1 MTLKWLAVVVA
12 TVSVTLWA
20 TGNAV
25 TLAVNGGQLPLLVNL
40 FVLITAGTAVILAVV
55 AELHERMNDRISA
68 LTEFLVARLNE
79 IENHTGDRN
88 TGFVEGYLL
97 SHGQD
102 AAVVPFGRRGRGAAE
117 R

>member
-1 MTLKWLAVVVA
+1 MTLKWLALMVA
-12 TVSVTLWA
+12 TVSLTLCL

-25 TLAVNGGQLPLLVNL
+25 ILVVNGGQLPLLVNL
-40 FVLITAGTAVILAVV
+40 LTLIATGTGIVLAVI
-55 AELHERMNDRISA
+55 AELHDRLNDRVSA

-79 IENHTGDRN
+79 IETSTGDRN

-97 SHGQD
+97 SHNQE

>member
-12 TVSVTLWA
+12 TVSLTLCV

-25 TLAVNGGQLPLLVNL
+25 TLAVNGGQLPMLVNL
-40 FVLITAGTAVILAVV
+40 LTLTATGTAVILAVL
-55 AELHERMNDRISA
+55 AELHDRLNDRVSA

-79 IENHTGDRN
+79 IETSAGDRN

-97 SHGQD
+97 SHSQE

>member
-12 TVSVTLWA
+12 AVALTSAV
-20 TGNAV
+20 TGNVVSGVVGGGELPVVANV
-25 TLAVNGGQLPLLVNL
+25 LALT
-40 FVLITAGTAVILAVV
+40 TAGTAVVLAVV
-55 AELHERMNDRISA
+55 AELHERLNDRISA
-68 LTEFLVARLNE
+68 LTEFLVARLTE
-79 IENHTGDRN
+79 IEARTGDRN

-102 AAVVPFGRRGRGAAE
+102 AEVVPFGRRGRGAAE

>member
-20 TGNAV
+20 TGNTV
-25 TLAVNGGQLPLLVNL
+25 TLAVDGGQLPLLVNL
-40 FVLITAGTAVILAVV
+40 FALITAGTAVVLAVV
-55 AELHERMNDRISA
+55 AELHERLNNRITA

-79 IENHTGDRN
+79 IDNHTGDRN

-97 SHGQD
+97 SHGQE

>member
-12 TVSVTLWA
+12 TVSLTLCG

-25 TLAVNGGQLPLLVNL
+25 TLAVDGGQLPLLVNL
-40 FVLITAGTAVILAVV
+40 MALTAAGTAVVLAVV
-55 AELHERMNDRISA
+55 AELHDRLNDRVSA

-79 IENHTGDRN
+79 IEAQTGDRN

-97 SHGQD
+97 SHGQE

>member
-1 MTLKWLAVVVA
+1 MTLKWLAVMVA
-12 TVSVTLWA
+12 TVSLTLCL

-25 TLAVNGGQLPLLVNL
+25 ILAVNGGQLPLLVNL
-40 FVLITAGTAVILAVV
+40 LTLTATGTAVVLAVV
-55 AELHERMNDRISA
+55 AELHDRLNDRVSA

-79 IENHTGDRN
+79 IETSTGDRN

-97 SHGQD
+97 SHSQE

>member
-20 TGNAV
+20 TGNTV
-25 TLAVNGGQLPLLVNL
+25 TLVVNGGQLPLLVNL
-40 FVLITAGTAVILAVV
+40 FALITAGTAVVLAVV
-55 AELHERMNDRISA
+55 AELHERLNNRISA

-97 SHGQD
+97 SHGQE

>member
-1 MTLKWLAVVVA
+1 MTLKWLTVVVA
-12 TVSVTLWA
+12 TVSMTLCA
-20 TGNAV
+20 TGNVV

-40 FVLITAGTAVILAVV
+40 FALTTAGTAVVLAVV
-55 AELHERMNDRISA
+55 AELHDRLDNRVTA
-68 LTEFLVARLNE
+68 LTEFLVERLRE
-79 IENHTGDRN
+79 IEERAGDRN

>member
-1 MTLKWLAVVVA
+1 MTLKWWAVLVA
-12 TVSVTLWA
+12 AVSVTSVVTA
-20 TGNAV
+20 NVAIVAV
-25 TLAVNGGQLPLLVNL
+25 EGEQMPLVVNL
-40 FVLITAGTAVILAVV
+40 FALTTAGTAVVLAVV
-55 AELHERMNDRISA
+55 AELHERLNDRVSA

-79 IENHTGDRN
+79 IETHAGDRN

-102 AAVVPFGRRGRGAAE
+102 ADVVPFGRPRRGAAE

>member
-1 MTLKWLAVVVA
+1 MTLKWWAVVVA
-12 TVSVTLWA
+12 TVSMTLWA
-20 TGNAV
+20 TGNVV

-40 FVLITAGTAVILAVV
+40 LALTSAGTAVILAVV
-55 AELHERMNDRISA
+55 AELHERLNDRISA
-68 LTEFLVARLNE
+68 LTEFLVARLND
-79 IENHTGDRN
+79 IEAHTGDRN

-97 SHGQD
+97 NHGQD

>member
-12 TVSVTLWA
+12 TVSLTLCA

-25 TLAVNGGQLPLLVNL
+25 TLAVDGGQLPLLVNL
-40 FVLITAGTAVILAVV
+40 FALTTAGTAVVLAVV
-55 AELHERMNDRISA
+55 AELHDRLNDRVSA
-68 LTEFLVARLNE
+68 LTEFMVARLNE
-79 IENHTGDRN
+79 IEAHTGDRN

-117 R
+117 G

>member
-1 MTLKWLAVVVA
+1 MTLKWWAVVVA
-12 TVSVTLWA
+12 TVSMTLWA
-20 TGNAV
+20 TGNVV
-25 TLAVNGGQLPLLVNL
+25 TLAVNGGQLPLPVNL
-40 FVLITAGTAVILAVV
+40 LALISAGTAVILAVV
-55 AELHERMNDRISA
+55 AELHERLNDRISA

-79 IENHTGDRN
+79 IETRTGDRN

>member
-12 TVSVTLWA
+12 TVSVTLCV

-40 FVLITAGTAVILAVV
+40 FALTIAGTSVVLAVL
-55 AELHERMNDRISA
+55 AELHERLNDRISA

-79 IENHTGDRN
+79 IESHTGDRN

-102 AAVVPFGRRGRGAAE
+102 AAIVPFGRRGRGAAE